1 MFDNYL
7 NNVSD
12 NFRDLNAVKKRLLI
26 QQDKCIAILSI
37 GAYKR
42 HLITDRGKL
51 ASLYHCNMLSL
62 AAVDALCFDPE
73 SNDLRSLHAK
83 STYFMNVILS
93 EMKQE
98 ITVCTCIKLVHSKI
112 LIVFLSKYEI

>member
-7 NNVSD
+7 SNVSD
-12 NFRDLNAVKKRLLI
+12 NFRDVNAVKKRLFI
-26 QQDKCIAILSI
+26 QQDKCIAILLI
-37 GAYKR
+37 GVNKC

-62 AAVDALCFDPE
+62 AAVDAVCSD
-73 SNDLRSLHAK
+73 SDDVKSLHK
-83 STYFMNVILS
+83 RSTYFINVILS

-98 ITVCTCIKLVHSKI
+98 ITVCTCITLVHSKI
-112 LIVFLSKYEI
+112 FIVF